1 MLQASRRPIAEVAA
15 LPKFRFGNAAGM
27 ASLVLLV
34 LAALVLLIVLVRV
47 VAVLQER
54 SVIRMVQ
61 VEGEL
66 RHVDRRALAARVAPL
81 ATGTYFTAD
90 LKAIAD
96 AARQAPWVDEVVV
109 SRRWPDG
116 IRLQVREKQP
126 VALWGAGGLISSR
139 GELFVPGDL
148 AAQAVDTE
156 NLPILFGP
164 GSKGTYV
171 MEQYRAM
178 NSILRLL
185 DMRIVELQLTDRMSW
200 FLRLDNGIRLV
211 VDQMDTIAK
220 LQRFAYLYEKQ
231 LKPDAGNIATI
242 DLRYRNGVAVG
253 WKVPVSR
260 PQPNEA
266 ENT

>member
-1 MLQASRRPIAEVAA
+1 MLQATRRPVAEVAT
-15 LPKFRFGNAAGM
+15 LPKVRFGNVAGV
-27 ASLVLLV
+27 ATR
-34 LAALVLLIVLVRV
+34 VLLIAAAVVLAVVLVK
-47 VAVLQER
+47 VALQMQAR
-54 SVIRMVQ
+54 TTIRAVQ

-81 ATGTYFTAD
+81 AQGNYFSVD
-90 LKAIAD
+90 LGALQQAVL
-96 AARQAPWVDEVVV
+96 AAPWVDEVIV

-139 GELFVPGDL
+139 GDLFVPGDL
-148 AAQAVDTE
+148 GTQSVDTAS
-156 NLPILFGP
+156 LPILFGP

-178 NSILRLL
+178 SSILRTV
-185 DMRIVELQLTDRMSW
+185 DMRVVELQLTDRMSW

-211 VDQMDTIAK
+211 VDQADTIAK
-220 LQRFAYLYEKQ
+220 LQRFVYLYDRQ
-231 LKPDAGNIATI
+231 LRPDADNIATI

-253 WKVPVSR
+253 WKTPGAIPAQVPS
-260 PQPNEA
+260 A
-266 ENT
+266 